1 MSMPFFI
8 QEETRWIK
16 LDDDYALENDFRFL
30 SYGDGSLLWG
40 RKV

>member
-16 LDDDYALENDFRFL
+16 LGDEYYLENDFRFL
-30 SYGDGSLLWG
+30 SYGDGSLLWW
-40 RKV
+40 KE

>member
-16 LDDDYALENDFRFL
+16 LGDEYSLENDFRFL
-30 SYGDGSLLWG
+30 SYGDGSLL
-40 RKV
+40 